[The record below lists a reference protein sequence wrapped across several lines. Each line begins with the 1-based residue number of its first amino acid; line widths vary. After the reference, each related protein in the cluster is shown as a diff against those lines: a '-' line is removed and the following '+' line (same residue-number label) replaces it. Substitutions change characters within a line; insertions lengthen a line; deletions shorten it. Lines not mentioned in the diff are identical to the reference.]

1 MEKVFE
7 ARYKNIY
14 EAIEAKNIEIKI
26 GEVEDGIVNYTL
38 TMDTLAG
45 KISSENKVEVKDGE
59 LVYNEAMI
67 LEGLK
72 EDYKIKINTDSASR
86 GKILDRN
93 GKELATKGEAY
104 SVGLVQ
110 GKLNGEADYEA
121 IGKIIGMSR
130 DEIKKVMSASW
141 IKDDS
146 FVPLKEM
153 AKDEEGK
160 AKAQ

>member
-1 MEKVFE
+1 
-7 ARYKNIY
+7 
-14 EAIEAKNIEIKI
+14 
-26 GEVEDGIVNYTL
+26 
-38 TMDTLAG
+38 
-45 KISSENKVEVKDGE
+45 
-59 LVYNEAMI
+59 MI

-93 GKELATKGEAY
+93 GKELALKGRLIL
-104 SVGLVQ
+104 GLVQ

-146 FVPLKEM
+146 FVLLKEM

-160 AKAQ
+160 LKLNNY

>member
-1 MEKVFE
+1 
-7 ARYKNIY
+7 
-14 EAIEAKNIEIKI
+14 
-26 GEVEDGIVNYTL
+26 
-38 TMDTLAG
+38 
-45 KISSENKVEVKDGE
+45 
-59 LVYNEAMI
+59 MI

-130 DEIKKVMSASW
+130 DEIKK
-141 IKDDS
+141 
-146 FVPLKEM
+146 
-153 AKDEEGK
+153 
-160 AKAQ
+160 

>member
-1 MEKVFE
+1 
-7 ARYKNIY
+7 
-14 EAIEAKNIEIKI
+14 
-26 GEVEDGIVNYTL
+26 
-38 TMDTLAG
+38 MDTLAG

-59 LVYNEAMI
+59 LVFNEAMI